1 MQSRQKRTAIRRTP
15 AVPLRAPS
23 PAEPEITETGGESLL
38 LAAQRALIDCLPDV
52 TWIKDHEGRLTL
64 VNRAF
69 AERYGI
75 SPEDAMGKTDFD
87 IYPADKAARLREE
100 DLRVMATR
108 KPLRYESTLTV
119 EGRECWVEVVKAP
132 IMDAAGKVS
141 GTVGTSRDISARKS
155 AEQASER
162 VQQRLELALEGS
174 GLVLWDTDLKN
185 GIVHLSEG
193 WSRLLGGEPGETRTT
208 VEKLMALVHPD
219 DLPAAR
225 DLSME
230 CLLGDRDD
238 YATEHRVRTPD
249 GHWKWILSRGRVTA
263 RDAAGRALRMT
274 GTNLDITR
282 RKSMEESLRQ
292 ALEQS
297 DTLLE
302 TTPTAI
308 AVVHDGVINR
318 CNAAMNRMFGF
329 SGQPVRPMAVLFP
342 GAAAWAHAKERI
354 DAALADHQSFNGEL
368 ELKRSDG
375 TRFWVVAAARPVQAG
390 ASEILFALTDVTEQR
405 LLAKELES
413 AKEGADAANRA
424 KSGFLATMSH
434 EIRTPMNGVL
444 GMLELLEMTH
454 LNPEQ
459 RESLTLARS
468 SAVSLLR
475 LIDDILDF
483 SKIEAGQ
490 LEIKPEP
497 VSLQTLARR
506 AITVHHELAARKGLE
521 LKCLVDPELAPAH
534 VGDGLRITQIL
545 NNLLSN
551 AIKFTEKGSVQLS
564 VDCIR
569 REGTH
574 EVLRIRVRDT
584 GIGIAP
590 EQKARLFQPFV
601 QGDSETTRRFGG
613 TGLGLSIC
621 RRLAVLMDGDV
632 NLDSQPGTGTEVT
645 ATLKLAVAGSDL
657 LRKQWM
663 ERNSAGTGN
672 TALTATGAS
681 DALILVVEDHAVN
694 RLLLERQVSLLGYRV
709 ELAADGSE
717 ALEKLRNNRYD
728 LVLTD
733 CHMPNMD
740 GYQLTREIRAM
751 ESARKSAPMPII
763 ACTANAL
770 PADAALCLESGM
782 NDYLSKPVTIGE
794 LRQKI
799 ARWLKP
805 GESAY
810 DRQSPEDRQSTQEP
824 AQSGEPLD
832 PEALLPYTGGNP
844 GLRDDILRQFL
855 TAHRT
860 DMSGLSPVAG
870 CRDAEKIARA
880 THRIKGAARMI
891 GAYPLATA
899 AEQAE
904 KAARS
909 GLVDAACGLL
919 PKLAEETARL
929 EHFIEKSAST
939 G

>member
-1 MQSRQKRTAIRRTP
+1 MQSRPKRTAIRRKP
-15 AVPLRAPS
+15 AAPS
-23 PAEPEITETGGESLL
+23 QKIPPAASGIAATGSEPLL

-52 TWIKDHEGRLTL
+52 TWIKDHEGRMTL

-75 SPEDAMGKTDFD
+75 SPEDAIGKTDFD
-87 IYPADKAARLREE
+87 IYPADKAAQLREE

-108 KPLRYESTLTV
+108 EPLRYELTLTV
-119 EGRECWVEVVKAP
+119 EGRERWVEIVKAP
-132 IMDAAGKVS
+132 IMDATGKVS

-155 AEQASER
+155 AEQVSDRA
-162 VQQRLELALEGS
+162 QQRLELALEGS
-174 GLVLWDTDLKN
+174 GLALWDTDLQN
-185 GIVHLSEG
+185 GTVHLSDG
-193 WSRLLGGEPGETRTT
+193 WSRLLGGEPGETRIS
-208 VEKLMALVHPD
+208 VEKLMSLVHPD
-219 DLPAAR
+219 DLPAALE
-225 DLSME
+225 LSMA
-230 CLLGDRDD
+230 CLRGDRDD
-238 YATEHRVRTPD
+238 YATEHRVLSA
-249 GHWKWILSRGRVTA
+249 GGQWKWIVSRGRVTD
-263 RDAAGRALRMT
+263 RDASGRALRMT

-308 AVVHDGVINR
+308 AVAHDGVINR

-329 SGQPVRPMAVLFP
+329 SSQPVRPMAALFP
-342 GAAAWAHAKERI
+342 STAAWAHAKERI
-354 DAALADHQSFNGEL
+354 DAALSDKKSFNGEL

-390 ASEILFALTDVTEQR
+390 ASEILLALTDVTEQR
-405 LLAKELES
+405 MLAKELES
-413 AKEGADAANRA
+413 AKEAADAANRA

-444 GMLELLEMTH
+444 GMLELLELTR

-459 RESLTLARS
+459 RESLSLARS

-497 VSLQTLARR
+497 VFLQTLANR
-506 AITVHHELAARKGLE
+506 AINVHHELAIRKGLE
-521 LKCLVDPELAPAH
+521 LKCLVDPDLSTAH
-534 VGDGLRITQIL
+534 IGDGLRITQIL

-551 AIKFTEKGSVQLS
+551 AIKFTEKGSVRLS
-564 VDCIR
+564 VECIR
-569 REGTH
+569 H
-574 EVLRIRVRDT
+574 EEVHDLLRISVRDT
-584 GIGIAP
+584 GIGIPP
-590 EQKARLFQPFV
+590 EQQSRLFQPFV

-621 RRLAVLMDGDV
+621 RRLALLMGGDV
-632 NLDSQPGTGTEVT
+632 TLDSIPGIGTEVST
-645 ATLKLAVAGSDL
+645 TLKLVVARPDQLKRQQDLAPGNIREATESTGGSDT
-657 LRKQWM
+657 R
-663 ERNSAGTGN
+663 
-672 TALTATGAS
+672 
-681 DALILVVEDHAVN
+681 ILVVEDHAVN
-694 RLLLERQVSLLGYRV
+694 RLLLERQISVLGYRV
-709 ELAADGSE
+709 ELAVDGCE

-728 LVLTD
+728 LMLTD

-740 GYQLTREIRAM
+740 GYQLTREVRSM
-751 ESARKSAPMPII
+751 ESTRKSVSMPII

-770 PADAALCLESGM
+770 PADAALCLETGM

-799 ARWLKP
+799 VRWLKP
-805 GESAY
+805 TESANGGQPPTGA
-810 DRQSPEDRQSTQEP
+810 QSPP
-824 AQSGEPLD
+824 KPGQSGEPLD
-832 PEALLPYTGGNP
+832 PDALLPYTGGDP

-855 TAHRT
+855 AAHID
-860 DMSGLSPVAG
+860 DMSELSPVADFM
-870 CRDAEKIARA
+870 DAEKIARA

-891 GAYPLATA
+891 GALPLATA
-899 AEQAE
+899 AEEVE

-919 PKLAEETARL
+919 PKLSVETTRL
-929 EHFIEKSAST
+929 EHFIKKSAGT

>member
-1 MQSRQKRTAIRRTP
+1 MQSRPKRTAIRRKP
-15 AVPLRAPS
+15 AVPSQKIP
-23 PAEPEITETGGESLL
+23 PAASGISATGSEPLL

-75 SPEDAMGKTDFD
+75 SPEDAIGKTDFD
-87 IYPADKAARLREE
+87 IYPADKAAQLREE

-108 KPLRYESTLTV
+108 EPLRYESTLTV
-119 EGRECWVEVVKAP
+119 EGRERWVEIVKAP
-132 IMDAAGKVS
+132 IMDATGAVS

-155 AEQASER
+155 AEQVSDRA
-162 VQQRLELALEGS
+162 QQRLELALEGS
-174 GLVLWDTDLKN
+174 GLALWDTDLRS
-185 GIVHLSEG
+185 GEVHLSDG
-193 WSRLLGGEPGETRTT
+193 WSRLLGGEPGETRTS

-219 DLPAAR
+219 DLPAALE
-225 DLSME
+225 LSME
-230 CLLGDRDD
+230 CLRGDRDD
-238 YATEHRVRTPD
+238 YATEHRVRTA
-249 GHWKWILSRGRVTA
+249 GGQWKWIVSRGRVTA
-263 RDAAGRALRMT
+263 RDASGRALRMT

-329 SGQPVRPMAVLFP
+329 SSQPVRPMAALFP
-342 GAAAWAHAKERI
+342 STAAWAHAKERI
-354 DAALADHQSFNGEL
+354 DAALSDKQSFNGEL

-390 ASEILFALTDVTEQR
+390 AAEILLALTDVTEQR
-405 LLAKELES
+405 MLAKELES
-413 AKEGADAANRA
+413 AKEAADAANRA

-444 GMLELLEMTH
+444 GMLELLELTR

-497 VSLQTLARR
+497 VSLQTLANR
-506 AITVHHELAARKGLE
+506 AINVHHELATRKGLE
-521 LKCLVDPELAPAH
+521 LKCLVDPELATAH
-534 VGDGLRITQIL
+534 IGDGLRITQIL

-551 AIKFTEKGSVQLS
+551 AIKFTEKGSVRLS
-564 VDCIR
+564 VDCVR
-569 REGTH
+569 HEETH
-574 EVLRIRVRDT
+574 DLLRISVRDT
-584 GIGIAP
+584 GIGIPP
-590 EQKARLFQPFV
+590 EQQTRLFQPFV

-621 RRLAVLMDGDV
+621 RRLALLMGGDV
-632 NLDSQPGTGTEVT
+632 TLDSSPGIGTEVST
-645 ATLKLAVAGSDL
+645 TLKLAVASADL
-657 LRKQWM
+657 LRQQQQ
-663 ERNSAGTGN
+663 ELASGNIRETTGSAAG
-672 TALTATGAS
+672 S
-681 DALILVVEDHAVN
+681 DARILVVEDHAVN
-694 RLLLERQVSLLGYRV
+694 RLLLERQISVLGYHV
-709 ELAADGSE
+709 ELAVDGCE

-770 PADAALCLESGM
+770 PADAALCLETGM
-782 NDYLSKPVTIGE
+782 NDYLSKPVSIGE
-794 LRQKI
+794 LRQKLV
-799 ARWLKP
+799 RWLKP
-805 GESAY
+805 AESDNGKQPLTDA
-810 DRQSPEDRQSTQEP
+810 QSPPEP
-824 AQSGEPLD
+824 GQSGEPLD
-832 PEALLPYTGGNP
+832 PAALLPYTGGDP
-844 GLRDDILRQFL
+844 GLRDDILSQFL
-855 TAHRT
+855 AAHID
-860 DMSGLSPVAG
+860 DMSELSPVAD
-870 CRDAEKIARA
+870 CMDAEKIARA

-891 GAYPLATA
+891 GALPLATA
-899 AEQAE
+899 AEEVE

-909 GLVDAACGLL
+909 GLLDAACGLL
-919 PKLAEETARL
+919 PKLSGETARL
-929 EHFIEKSAST
+929 EQFIKKSAGT